1 VIVIAYALLS
11 MIPLLWIFA
20 TGLKSPQ
27 DSISYPP
34 KLAFTPTLEGY
45 VNVFTT
51 RSCQSPEY
59 MASLPPAET

>member
-1 VIVIAYALLS
+1 VIAYALLS
-11 MIPLLWIFA
+11 MIPLLWIVA

-34 KLAFTPTLEGY
+34 KLVFTPTLEGY

-51 RSCQSPEY
+51 RSRQSPEY